1 MGGSPASSCLTA
13 TYGTR
18 RTPGTSSYGPQ
29 AVELLAEAGLELF
42 DWQAMVLDEWLEVDD
57 RDRLTRQTAAL
68 VCPRRNGKSWL
79 IIARVLVGMLWLEE
93 RRVTY
98 SSHRMDTSREVFDSL
113 RRVLDHPHLA
123 PLVERVVLAHG
134 KEAIELTN
142 GSRFTVRT
150 RTGHGGR
157 GLETDLLIFDEALIL
172 DPESLSALTPLT
184 ARAAAHGRGQIIYA
198 SSAGSNDEESA
209 ILLGLR
215 DRGRELDGVP
225 GGSFA
230 FHEWSAERTDDP
242 ADPDSWRRANPS
254 LGTPILSE
262 GFLTE
267 ARGRLSVEAFAR
279 EHLGIWTDSADL
291 PVIDPARWAELELPE
306 QPALEP
312 SRWITFDLAPD
323 RRSARVLGFGKA
335 ATGGQL
341 IVSVLDSVDDPLG
354 IDGELYAQRVL
365 AIVTEYDPELI
376 GFDRL
381 TGAHVE
387 QVLASQGWKA
397 RLRQLTGAK
406 MSNGLASLDAAVRLG
421 TIGHD
426 GHADLAEDLGRAV
439 GKAFGDGGM
448 IFSRKSVS
456 AGSIAGAVALAG
468 GMFLATDELTL

>member
-1 MGGSPASSCLTA
+1 MGIPSTACSVTA
-13 TYGTR
+13 TFGTSRNPGTR
-18 RTPGTSSYGPQ
+18 SYGPE
-29 AVELLAEAGLELF
+29 AVALLAEAGLELF

-57 RDRLTRQTAAL
+57 HDRLTRQTATL
-68 VCPRRNGKSWL
+68 VAPRRNGKSHL
-79 IIARVLVGMLWLEE
+79 IAARVLAGMLWLGE

-98 SSHRMDTSREVFDSL
+98 TAHEQASARELFDL
-113 RRVLDHPHLA
+113 MRELLAHPRLS
-123 PLVERVVLAHG
+123 PLVAKTYLGHG
-134 KEAIELTN
+134 LEEILLEN
-142 GSRFTVRT
+142 GARFQFRT

-157 GLETDLLIFDEALIL
+157 GSETDLLILDEALIL
-172 DPESLSALTPLT
+172 DVAVLAALTPLT
-184 ARAAAHGRGQIIYA
+184 ARAAAGGRGQVIYA
-198 SSAGSNDEESA
+198 SSAGSNDEPSA
-209 ILLGLR
+209 TLLALR
-215 DRGRELDGVP
+215 DRGRALTGDP
-225 GGSFA
+225 GGGFA
-230 FHEWSAERTDDP
+230 FHEWSAERSDDP
-242 ADPDSWRRANPS
+242 TDPSTWAKANPS
-254 LGTPILSE
+254 LGTGILAE
-262 GFLTE
+262 DFLAE

-279 EHLGIWTDSADL
+279 EHLGVWTDSADM

-335 ATGGQL
+335 TGGKL

-365 AIVTEYDPELI
+365 AIITEYDPELI

-387 QVLASQGWKA
+387 AVLASQGWKA
-397 RLRQLTGAK
+397 RLRPLTGAK
-406 MSNGLASLDAAVRLG
+406 MSNGLASLDASVRLG

-456 AGSIAGAVALAG
+456 AGSIAGAVALAIG
-468 GMFLATDELTL
+468 IFLATDELTL